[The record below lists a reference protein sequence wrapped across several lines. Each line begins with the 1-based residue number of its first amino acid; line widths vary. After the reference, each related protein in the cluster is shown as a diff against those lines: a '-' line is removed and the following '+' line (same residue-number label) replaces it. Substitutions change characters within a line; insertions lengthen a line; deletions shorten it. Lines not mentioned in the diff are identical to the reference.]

1 MIDCQAWVQKR
12 SRDEFIFPNNIFLNH
27 YSYYCDI
34 LNITI
39 MPFLTPQQPPS
50 IGFSDVKNVDEPTND
65 VTRQPSID
73 EATVKSRVPVVRL
86 DVDAISD
93 AVAARLA
100 TSLLGHVLYLKN
112 QVPL

>member
-1 MIDCQAWVQKR
+1 MINSFSEQLLPELV
-12 SRDEFIFPNNIFLNH
+12 LNL
-27 YSYYCDI
+27 SYYSDI
-34 LNITI
+34 LNIPI
-39 MPFLTPQQPPS
+39 MPFLTPQQPPG
-50 IGFSDVKNVDEPTND
+50 IGFRDVKNVDEPAND
-65 VTRQPSID
+65 VTRPPSIE
-73 EATVKSRVPVVRL
+73 EATVKSRVPVVLL

>member
-1 MIDCQAWVQKR
+1 
-12 SRDEFIFPNNIFLNH
+12 
-27 YSYYCDI
+27 
-34 LNITI
+34 
-39 MPFLTPQQPPS
+39 MPFLTPQQPPGV
-50 IGFSDVKNVDEPTND
+50 GFRDLKNVDGPANGVAD
-65 VTRQPSID
+65 VTRPPSVD
-73 EATVKSRVPVVRL
+73 EVTVKNRVPVVRL